1 MKVYLIGSLRNPQ
14 IPAIAARL
22 RREGYEVH
30 DDWFAAGPEADD
42 YWKKYEQGRERS
54 YPEALKGK
62 AARLVFGFD
71 HDNLD
76 AADIAIL
83 ALPAGRSGHLE
94 LGWALGR
101 GKQGYVLLDDPERW
115 DVMYQFASGVC
126 SNVDELV
133 AGLPRA
139 ESGPGQMIIEW
150 NPQHGVGPGIA
161 GIGPVVNPLTE
172 MENNTWPSPPLQ
184 RLPKR

>member
-1 MKVYLIGSLRNPQ
+1 MKVYLIGSLRNPE

-22 RREGYEVH
+22 RREGYDTF

-42 YWKKYEQGRERS
+42 HWKTYEQGKGNS
-54 YPEALKGK
+54 YTEALKGK
-62 AARLVFGFD
+62 AARHVFQFD

-76 AADIAIL
+76 VCEIAIL

-115 DVMYQFASGVC
+115 DVMYQFASGVFTT
-126 SNVDELV
+126 VDELV
-133 AGLPRA
+133 AGIPRPTSTPYLFVTGVDIA
-139 ESGPGQMIIEW
+139 
-150 NPQHGVGPGIA
+150 GVGPVANLPTQQEEKWLLPQLRPLPGRFVSN
-161 GIGPVVNPLTE
+161 PV
-172 MENNTWPSPPLQ
+172 
-184 RLPKR
+184 